1 MEHGNFMVYCEAH
14 AFASTYSETIRNA
27 VAAAYYAVIDC
38 DLPTE
43 WDKKRTSVRDALVT
57 LGYGKFESEQACNL
71 IDSAFELSKHYENN
85 QFYGCKGCDA

>member
-1 MEHGNFMVYCEAH
+1 MQHGNVIVYCEAH

-27 VAAAYYAVIDC
+27 VVAAYYAVVDC

-43 WDKKRTSVRDALVT
+43 WEKKRNSVRDALVT

-71 IDSAFELSKHYENN
+71 IDSAFAHCYA
-85 QFYGCKGCDA
+85 YRPTPGGDA

>member
-1 MEHGNFMVYCEAH
+1 MQHGNVMVYCEAH

-27 VAAAYYAVIDC
+27 VAAAYYAVVDC

-43 WDKKRTSVRDALVT
+43 WEKKRNSVRDALVT

-71 IDSAFELSKHYENN
+71 IDSAFVHCYA
-85 QFYGCKGCDA
+85 YRPAPGGDA

>member
-27 VAAAYYAVIDC
+27 VVAAYYAVIDC
-38 DLPTE
+38 DLPTDWE
-43 WDKKRTSVRDALVT
+43 KKRTSVRDALVT

-71 IDSAFELSKHYENN
+71 IDSAFFNAHNYKNN
-85 QFYGCKGCDA
+85 PFYGCKGGDA